1 MATLLRI
8 TGYPLLIFGSI
19 LFLLGFFLFVL
30 GFLVQ
35 KQNILALVITT
46 ELADM
51 VWQDWFFA
59 FRAGGKLPVFESEM
73 CCAFAL
79 GLFCS
84 SFGRETH
91 KFFFS
96 VNLLRV
102 SII

>member
-1 MATLLRI
+1 
-8 TGYPLLIFGSI
+8 
-19 LFLLGFFLFVL
+19 
-30 GFLVQ
+30 
-35 KQNILALVITT
+35 
-46 ELADM
+46 
-51 VWQDWFFA
+51 
-59 FRAGGKLPVFESEM
+59 VFESEM